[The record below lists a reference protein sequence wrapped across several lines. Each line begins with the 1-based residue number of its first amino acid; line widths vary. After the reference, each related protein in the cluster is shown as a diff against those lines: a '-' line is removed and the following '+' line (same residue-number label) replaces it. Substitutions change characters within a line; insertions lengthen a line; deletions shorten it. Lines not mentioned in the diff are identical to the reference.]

1 MAIYTK
7 HGYGT
12 PVENV
17 REATP
22 EEIRDSGYDPE
33 QYAGEY
39 IYAERARDGAKRI
52 YHISDLRADDGRA
65 EIMDVA
71 KLPRLHE
78 LQEREEATVKKA
90 TIRTRS

>member
-12 PVENV
+12 RVENV

-22 EEIRDSGYDPE
+22 EEIRESGYDPE
-33 QYAGEY
+33 QYACEY

-52 YHISDLRADDGRA
+52 YHISDLSADGGRT
-65 EIMDVA
+65 EIMNTA
-71 KLPRLHE
+71 KPSRMA
-78 LQEREEATVKKA
+78 RKFEEG
-90 TIRTRS
+90 